1 MSDRVAAPNTVPPGW
16 RYNPSAWEQRLPII
30 GLGVLGMCIGFYLAG
45 FQLGLTST
53 VWDPVFD
60 GGSRRVLT
68 SSVSHLFPTSDAL
81 LGGLGYAFDWIF
93 GLLGGTDRWRT
104 RPYLVVLFGIG
115 IVPFGWVSI
124 SLGLAMRAIVGSWCF
139 LYLCSTTISVIMIPF
154 SWDEIWATLVELRRR
169 VRAGTPVWAAL
180 LGRGEG

>member
-1 MSDRVAAPNTVPPGW
+1 MPESRDLPAGW
-16 RYNPSAWEQRLPII
+16 RYNPSAWPQRLPII
-30 GLGVLGMCIGFYLAG
+30 GLGVLGMCIGFYLAA

-53 VWDPVFD
+53 VWDPVFG

-93 GLLGGTDRWRT
+93 GLLGGTERWRT

-139 LYLCSTTISVIMIPF
+139 LCLCSTTISVIMIPF
-154 SWDEIWATLVELRRR
+154 SWDEIWATLVELNRR
-169 VRAGTPVWAAL
+169 VRAGTPLWAAL
-180 LGRGEG
+180 LGRDEG